1 MMKVTKRVETHE
13 AKIVN
18 GGGEVDGEYRR
29 VQIEFAEDVDGVFRI
44 GERVVLAHIVEEGCD
59 DE

>member
-1 MMKVTKRVETHE
+1 MSDRRVETFE
-13 AKIVN
+13 AKIVP
-18 GGGEVDGEYRR
+18 GGDGEVDGRYRR

-44 GERVVLAHIVEEGCD
+44 GERIVLAHIVEEEDG